1 MANCIVI
8 SAGDIDDLSILKSSS
23 LNSYIICADGGYIH
37 ASNAGIYPDVVI
49 GDFDT
54 FLGELPAD
62 IECIRYPSEKDD
74 TDTMLAIKL
83 AIDRGYKNITIF
95 GATGGRFDHTYANV
109 QALAFATE
117 HGCTASIINGT
128 TTITHIKNDR
138 IILPSM
144 SGIFSV
150 FAYSDICEGVTIS
163 GAKYE
168 LDKATV
174 TNTFAI
180 GTSNEFVDSDVEI
193 SVENGSLLIVIT
205 KSE

>member
-1 MANCIVI
+1 MGNCIVI
-8 SAGDIDDLSILKSSS
+8 SAGDIDDFSILKSSC

-37 ASNAGIYPDVVI
+37 ASKAGIYPDVVI

-54 FLGELPAD
+54 FVGELPTD
-62 IECIRYPSEKDD
+62 IERIRYPSEKDD

-83 AIDRGYKNITIF
+83 AIDRGYKDITIF
-95 GATGGRFDHTYANV
+95 GATGGRFDHTYANI
-109 QALAFATE
+109 QALAYATE
-117 HGCTASIINGT
+117 YDCTASIVNGGT
-128 TTITHIKNDR
+128 TIKHIKNDS

-144 SGIFSV
+144 NGIFSI
-150 FAYSDICEGVTIS
+150 FAYSDICEGVTIT
-163 GAKYE
+163 GAKYL

-180 GTSNEFVDSDVEI
+180 GTSNEFIGSDVGI
-193 SVENGSLLIVIT
+193 SVRNGSLLIVIT